1 MPPTPLS
8 IMPAIAAATS
18 RRNAL
23 PRLALVALVALATL
37 SACSPSARADAAP
50 SLSPTDDP
58 APLVLTLTKGPGSD
72 DITLAWTGSEP
83 PFAVH
88 RAADP
93 RVVGD
98 ASSRLGETSDRAWID
113 TPPDAPLQAYLV
125 ASLSCAAAGDI
136 VISELMIDPVA
147 LTDTRGE
154 WIEVY
159 NASSRPIDLR
169 GWTLRDASS
178 SHAIDGP
185 APLVVA
191 PGAYAV
197 LATDASEI
205 VACGIGA
212 LYDYASVTLNNS
224 GDAIALLHCG
234 AVIDEVVYGADQP
247 GSASG
252 VTPSAL
258 DATANDDWS
267 RWCPA
272 TAVMTCGDRGTPAA
286 VNEVCPE

>member
-1 MPPTPLS
+1 MPQTPLS
-8 IMPAIAAATS
+8 IMPPLAAATS
-18 RRNAL
+18 RRAAL
-23 PRLALVALVALATL
+23 PRVALLALVALATI
-37 SACSPSARADAAP
+37 SACSPSARADSDS

-58 APLVLTLTKGPGSD
+58 APLVLTLIKGPGSD
-72 DITLAWTGSEP
+72 DLTLAWTGSEP

-98 ASSRLGETSDRAWID
+98 ASHRLGETNDRTWID
-113 TPPDAPLQAYLV
+113 TPPEAPLHAYLV
-125 ASLSCAAAGDI
+125 SSLSCAAAGDI

-178 SHAIDGP
+178 SHLIDGP

-191 PGAYAV
+191 PGAHAV
-197 LATDASEI
+197 LAIDAAEI

-224 GDAIALLHCG
+224 GDTIALLHCG
-234 AVIDEVVYGADQP
+234 TVIDEVVYGADQP

-252 VTPSAL
+252 VSPSAL

-272 TAVMTCGDRGTPAA
+272 TTVMTCGDRGTPDA
-286 VNEVCPE
+286 VNEVCP